1 MSPGK
6 LQGGLFQGT
15 VASVPGQIPS
25 GLSQMMKILLAGVL
39 ALFASGAFAADAVV
53 EPVYD
58 EPTVYN
64 WTGFYVGAQ
73 AGYGWGDSRHFQG
86 PDGTD
91 DYTIDGFVGGG
102 TLGYNYQIDRIVLGV
117 EADLSYADI
126 YGTGDS
132 TLSWGCLDGCYTEVE
147 WFGTVRGRFGV
158 AFDNIL
164 PYVTGGYAF
173 GEAGAGFEGDAGFA
187 GSDTIDGYTVGG
199 GVEYG
204 LTENIS
210 LKAEYLHVHLGDFT
224 FNVSGN
230 ESEANFNVVRAG
242 VNWRF

>member
-1 MSPGK
+1 
-6 LQGGLFQGT
+6 
-15 VASVPGQIPS
+15 VAYFRRLCHAPGQIPR
-25 GLSQMMKILLAGVL
+25 GLPQMMKVLLAGIV
-39 ALFASGAFAADAVV
+39 ALSASGAFAADAIE
-53 EPVYD
+53 EPVYN

-73 AGYGWGDSRHFQG
+73 AGYGWGDSRQFEE

-102 TLGYNYQIDRIVLGV
+102 TVGYNYQIDRIVLGV

-126 YGTGDS
+126 YGTGDTS
-132 TLSWGCLDGCYTEVE
+132 DSWGCADGCYTEVE
-147 WFGTVRGRFGV
+147 WFGTARGRLGV

-164 PYVTGGYAF
+164 PYVTGGYAI
-173 GEAGAGFEGDAGFA
+173 GKAGAGFLGTDGTDD

-224 FNVSGN
+224 FNTDSDW

-242 VNWRF
+242 VNWGF